1 MVFGGGGPP
10 NFARETVLDERV
22 ARTVNIEVDLSEH
35 YVKDVDL
42 IRNVASSHQM
52 PID

>member
-1 MVFGGGGPP
+1 M
-10 NFARETVLDERV
+10 RD